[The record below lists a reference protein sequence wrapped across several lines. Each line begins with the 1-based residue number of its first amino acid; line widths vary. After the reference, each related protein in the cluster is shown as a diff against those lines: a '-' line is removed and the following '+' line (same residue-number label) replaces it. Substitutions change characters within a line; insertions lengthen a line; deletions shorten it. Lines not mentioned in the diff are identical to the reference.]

1 MHIIV
6 FKQLLNSY
14 LLIYLMVNYLQVEG
28 LGKSFGSDVL
38 FEDVTFSI
46 GQGEKVA
53 LIARNGK
60 GKSTLLKILVGEE
73 DYNSG
78 EIIKM
83 RDLKIGFLSQTPV
96 FDEKKT
102 IFENVLAC
110 ASKNHDGDWDAE
122 DRTRAMLHKLQ
133 IEDMDM
139 MPAHM
144 SGGQIK
150 RAAIAA
156 VLLAEPDMLLLDEPT
171 NHLDISTVEWLEN
184 YLSTQKTTLLMVTHD
199 RYFLDKVCNRI
210 MEIDN
215 HQIFKYN
222 GGYDYYLTKR
232 QERLDNINAELAKV
246 KNLLRTEQEWMRR
259 QPQARGSKAKYR
271 IDNFYEL
278 EKRSHVRTEESN
290 VNPDAVKGSY
300 IGSKIFEANNIS
312 KSFGDKVILKDWNYI
327 FARYDKIGIVGKN
340 GVGKSTFVKM
350 LLGEVAP
357 DSGSFD
363 IGQTVKWG
371 YYSQE
376 GMTDFDEKK
385 KVIDAVREIAEEVVI
400 DEKTRFSASQ
410 FLNHFLFS
418 VQDQQKY
425 IYKLSGGERRR
436 LNLALVLMRN
446 PNFLI
451 FDEPTN
457 DLDIVTL
464 TVLED
469 YLAKFKGCLI
479 VISHDRYFL
488 DRLCNHLFVFKG
500 EGEILDF
507 PGNYT
512 DYRAF
517 EQQQAEVEKAER
529 MKTQGEGEAKASDK
543 RTAKPRTEKKGLT
556 YKEQQQKNQLEKEL
570 DSLQAEKE
578 KLEADMSS
586 GTLDT
591 DALLT
596 AGERFKAVMSR
607 IDDAEMLLLELM
619 EKES

>member
-1 MHIIV
+1 
-6 FKQLLNSY
+6 
-14 LLIYLMVNYLQVEG
+14 MVNYLQVEG

-144 SGGQIK
+144 SGGQTK

-215 HQIFKYN
+215 RQVYKYN
-222 GGYDYYLTKR
+222 GGYDCYLTKR
-232 QERLDNINAELAKV
+232 QERLDNINAELAKI

-529 MKTQGEGEAKASDK
+529 MKTQGGGEAKASDK

-607 IDDAEMLLLELM
+607 IDEAEMLLLELM

>member
-1 MHIIV
+1 
-6 FKQLLNSY
+6 
-14 LLIYLMVNYLQVEG
+14 MVNYLQVEG

>member
-1 MHIIV
+1 
-6 FKQLLNSY
+6 
-14 LLIYLMVNYLQVEG
+14 MVNYLQVEG

-110 ASKNHDGDWDAE
+110 ASKNHDGDWDVE

-144 SGGQIK
+144 SGGQTK

-215 HQIFKYN
+215 RQVYKYN

-232 QERLDNINAELAKV
+232 QERLDNINAELAKI

-425 IYKLSGGERRR
+425 LYKLSGGERRR

-529 MKTQGEGEAKASDK
+529 MKTQGGGEAKASDK

-607 IDDAEMLLLELM
+607 IDEVEMLLLELM

>member
-1 MHIIV
+1 M
-6 FKQLLNSY
+6 
-14 LLIYLMVNYLQVEG
+14 
-28 LGKSFGSDVL
+28 
-38 FEDVTFSI
+38 
-46 GQGEKVA
+46 
-53 LIARNGK
+53 
-60 GKSTLLKILVGEE
+60 
-73 DYNSG
+73 
-78 EIIKM
+78 
-83 RDLKIGFLSQTPV
+83 
-96 FDEKKT
+96 
-102 IFENVLAC
+102 LAC